1 MIVNHSKT
9 LLHQKITSLSKISDA
24 SLEKLFETS
33 IQKQLAKGSIL
44 LKQRQICKSVF
55 FIEKGYVRT
64 FMDKDGIEIN
74 IDFTLEGNFTTNLKS
89 LRNNTPSDV
98 VIQAG
103 EALTVY
109 EFDKD
114 RLLQLYHVSAEI
126 ESFGR
131 KLLEQLLIA
140 SEEHANLFKMFSPTE
155 RYQYLLTDKPEMLQR
170 ISLSQLASYLGIAR
184 ETLSRIRK
192 RNTGKKIM

>member
-1 MIVNHSKT
+1 MITGHSKT
-9 LLHQKITSLSKISDA
+9 LLYQKITGLTHISNA
-24 SLEKLFETS
+24 GLEKLFEIS
-33 IQKQLAKGSIL
+33 IQRQFSKGQDL
-44 LKQRQICKSVF
+44 LKQGQICKSVF
-55 FIEKGYVRT
+55 FIEKGYART

-74 IDFTLEGNFTTNLKS
+74 TDFSFEGSFTTNLKS
-89 LRNNTPSDV
+89 LRNYTPSDTT
-98 VIQAG
+98 IQAG
-103 EALTVY
+103 EPTIVY

-114 RLLQLYHVSAEI
+114 QLLQLYHVSAEI

-140 SEEHANLFKMFSPTE
+140 SEEHTNLFKMFSPTE
-155 RYQYLLTDKPEMLQR
+155 RYQYLLNHKPEMLQR

-192 RNTGKKIM
+192 NTGRKIM